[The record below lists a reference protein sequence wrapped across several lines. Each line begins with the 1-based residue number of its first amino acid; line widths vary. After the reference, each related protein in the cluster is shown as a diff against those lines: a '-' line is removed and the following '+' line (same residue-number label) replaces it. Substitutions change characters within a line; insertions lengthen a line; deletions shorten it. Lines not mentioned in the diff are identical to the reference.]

1 MAIQQQTSAQYFKS
15 LNILHYI
22 LAAAQLLFAILAFI
36 LQKENEFTI
45 TPASNALRYA
55 VSLIAVMGV
64 TGGAILYQKQVNAIK
79 SRKNLSDKLT
89 AYRSVIIARG
99 AFLEFPSL
107 FAIIAFVLTGEILFL
122 GLTGSL
128 IALFVFL
135 RPTKEKVIK
144 DLQLSAEEILFI
156 NNDDS
161 IVNETEVNDDE

>member
-36 LQKENEFTI
+36 LQKENKFII
-45 TPASNALRYA
+45 TPASNALRYV
-55 VSLIAVMGV
+55 VSLIAVIGV
-64 TGGAILYQKQVNAIK
+64 AGGAILYQRQVNDVK
-79 SRKNLSDKLT
+79 TKKNLSDKLT

-107 FAIIAFVLTGEILFL
+107 FAIIAFILTGEILFL

-144 DLQLSAEEILFI
+144 DLQLSAEEILII